1 MDFNNNKNSLF
12 SGILPSETPVPQPQ
26 PQPAAAAPRPAAAD
40 EQVSALNKKIE
51 LMEKNILGQIEK
63 KLSEPV
69 PPPPPPPPPPSPL
82 APAVLQKMAEMES
95 RLKEFQ
101 EKFLFGAAQMK
112 NVEESKIG
120 ARREIEE
127 LLKVV
132 REQQKYSEL
141 DRQMHDQLEKAWLRV
156 EEMEKRLMEFY
167 GTVVKKPA
175 EAVSPSALAA
185 EVYKIAEA
193 RLEERLKPLEDGL
206 RRVSEKLDA
215 VPAVSRG
222 VETKVS
228 SLAAAVDARLLA
240 FSSEVRQLSV
250 NAFAGKERL
259 EGIIAEV
266 KGGLDASVRSAFGET
281 SGAMLRHM
289 DAAALEDSERMNAFS
304 KLLINHLDDH
314 SSVVRGTA
322 ARLDEL
328 AARMKA
334 DNEAARATV
343 EGGVRE
349 AVEKLSAGMAEGG
362 REQLR
367 QITSAC
373 AMSAESL
380 SSMSAISAR
389 VSGVEEI
396 LSGVTGELR
405 AFKRGLEGVNLESV
419 LGVSG
424 AMLRRSLETAA
435 RLTSELERSSG
446 LLAAEKARIDS
457 AARGVAE
464 NSGGEKK

>member
-1 MDFNNNKNSLF
+1 MDFNNKKESLF
-12 SGILPSETPVPQPQ
+12 SGILPSEAPA
-26 PQPAAAAPRPAAAD
+26 PQPAAAAPRPAVGD
-40 EQVSALNKKIE
+40 DQVSALNKKIE

-69 PPPPPPPPPPSPL
+69 PPPPPPPPSPL
-82 APAVLQKMAEMES
+82 APAVLEKMTEMET

-101 EKFLFGAAQMK
+101 EKFLSGAVQMK

-141 DRQMHDQLEKAWLRV
+141 DRQMHDQLERAWLRV

-167 GTVVKKPA
+167 GTVVKKPV
-175 EAVSPSALAA
+175 ESVSPSALAA
-185 EVYKIAEA
+185 EVYKITEA
-193 RLEERLKPLEDGL
+193 RMEERLKPLEDGL
-206 RRVSEKLDA
+206 RLISEKLDA
-215 VPAVSRG
+215 APAVSRG

-228 SLAAAVDARLLA
+228 SLAADVDARLLA

-259 EGIIAEV
+259 EDIVTEI
-266 KGGLDASVRSAFGET
+266 KGGLDSFVRSSFGEI
-281 SGAMLRHM
+281 SEAMLRHM
-289 DAAALEDSERMNAFS
+289 DAAALEDRERMDALS

-328 AARMKA
+328 AVRFKA
-334 DNEAARATV
+334 DNEAARAVV
-343 EGGVRE
+343 EGSVRE
-349 AVEKLSAGMAEGG
+349 AMEKMAAGMAEGG

-367 QITSAC
+367 KITAACSLSAENLSAMSGISAC
-373 AMSAESL
+373 
-380 SSMSAISAR
+380 
-389 VSGVEEI
+389 VSGIEGI
-396 LSGVTGELR
+396 LSGVTAELR
-405 AFKRGLEGVNLESV
+405 AFKRGLEGVNLEGV

-424 AMLRRSLETAA
+424 AMLRRSLETAV
-435 RLTSELERSSG
+435 RLTTELERSSS
-446 LLAAEKARIDS
+446 LLAAEKARLDS
-457 AARGVAE
+457 GARGITG
-464 NSGGEKK
+464 SGGGGENERR